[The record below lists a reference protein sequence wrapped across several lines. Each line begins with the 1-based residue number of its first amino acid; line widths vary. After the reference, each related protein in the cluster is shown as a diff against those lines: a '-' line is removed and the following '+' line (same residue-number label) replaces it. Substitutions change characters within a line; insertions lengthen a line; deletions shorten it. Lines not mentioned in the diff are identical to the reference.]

1 MMDERELDRAIDTAA
16 GSMMALEPGRA
27 LSYTVMARV
36 RARNAPAPRRF
47 VWVMATASLVL
58 CGAIAVAL
66 MSRAPA
72 TIMAPPPAARTVV
85 VGQPPVASPHPV
97 LVAPET
103 AARPRRIPRAP
114 LAARVVSP
122 VQLPPSIV
130 SGITPIET
138 EGIALSA
145 IDVPGLER
153 EAAVID
159 ILDIEPLTI
168 EPLTA
173 SND

>member
-16 GSMMALEPGRA
+16 GRMMALEPGRA

-36 RARNAPAPRRF
+36 RERHTPAPRRF
-47 VWVMATASLVL
+47 VWIIATASLVL
-58 CGAIAVAL
+58 CGALTIAL
-66 MSRAPA
+66 MYRAPA

-85 VGQPPVASPHPV
+85 VGQPPVAIPHPM

-103 AARPRRIPRAP
+103 AAPPRRIPRAP

-122 VQLPPSIV
+122 VQLPPGIV

>member
-16 GSMMALEPGRA
+16 GRIMAHEPSRS
-27 LSYTVMARV
+27 LRSNVMARV
-36 RARNAPAPRRF
+36 REGAAPAPRRLR
-47 VWVMATASLVL
+47 WVVATVSIVL
-58 CGAIAVAL
+58 CAAIAIAL
-66 MSRAPA
+66 MYRAPA
-72 TIMAPPPAARTVV
+72 TIIAPLPAARTVV
-85 VGQPPVASPHPV
+85 VGQSPVAAPPPM
-97 LVAPET
+97 VAPET
-103 AARPRRIPRAP
+103 AAPARRIPRAP

-122 VQLPPSIV
+122 AQLPPRDA

-138 EGIALSA
+138 EGITLSA
-145 IDVPGLER
+145 IDVPVLER

>member
-1 MMDERELDRAIDTAA
+1 
-16 GSMMALEPGRA
+16 MMAREPGRA
-27 LSYTVMARV
+27 LDYTVMARV
-36 RARNAPAPRRF
+36 RERNAPAPRRF
-47 VWVMATASLVL
+47 VWVVATASLVL
-58 CGAIAVAL
+58 CGAIAMAL
-66 MSRAPA
+66 MYRAPA
-72 TIMAPPPAARTVV
+72 TIIAPLPAARTVV
-85 VGQPPVASPHPV
+85 VGHPPVATPPPMM
-97 LVAPET
+97 VAPE
-103 AARPRRIPRAP
+103 APPRRIPRAP
-114 LAARVVSP
+114 LAAHAVSP
-122 VQLPPSIV
+122 VQLPPSDV

-145 IDVPGLER
+145 IDVPVLER

>member
-16 GSMMALEPGRA
+16 GRMMAREPGRA
-27 LSYTVMARV
+27 LSYMVMARV
-36 RARNAPAPRRF
+36 RERNTPMPRRL
-47 VWVMATASLVL
+47 VWLLATASLVL
-58 CGAIAVAL
+58 CGAIAIAL
-66 MSRAPA
+66 MYRAPA
-72 TIMAPPPAARTVV
+72 TIIAPPPAARTVV
-85 VGQPPVASPHPV
+85 VGQPLVATLPAV
-97 LVAPET
+97 MVAPE
-103 AARPRRIPRAP
+103 APPRRIPRAP
-114 LAARVVSP
+114 LAAHAVSS
-122 VQLPPSIV
+122 VQLPPSDV

-138 EGIALSA
+138 EGIAVSA
-145 IDVPGLER
+145 IDVPVLER

>member
-16 GSMMALEPGRA
+16 GRMMAHEPSRSLG
-27 LSYTVMARV
+27 YNVMARV
-36 RARNAPAPRRF
+36 REGAAPAPRRLR
-47 VWVMATASLVL
+47 WVAATVSIVL
-58 CGAIAVAL
+58 CAAITMAL
-66 MSRAPA
+66 MYRAPG
-72 TIMAPPPAARTVV
+72 TIIPLPPAARTVV
-85 VGQPPVASPHPV
+85 VGQPPVATPPPMM
-97 LVAPET
+97 VAPET
-103 AARPRRIPRAP
+103 AAPPRRIPRAP
-114 LAARVVSP
+114 RAARVVSP
-122 VQLPPSIV
+122 VQLPPSDA

-145 IDVPGLER
+145 IEVPVLER

-159 ILDIEPLTI
+159 VLDIEPLTI

>member
-16 GSMMALEPGRA
+16 GRMMALEPGRA

-36 RARNAPAPRRF
+36 RERHTPAPRRF
-47 VWVMATASLVL
+47 VWIIATACLVL
-58 CGAIAVAL
+58 CGAMAIVL
-66 MSRAPA
+66 MYRAPA
-72 TIMAPPPAARTVV
+72 TIIAPPPPRAVV
-85 VGQPPVASPHPV
+85 VGQPPVATSPPV
-97 LVAPET
+97 RVAPET
-103 AARPRRIPRAP
+103 AAPLRRIPRAP

-122 VQLPPSIV
+122 VQLPPCIV

-159 ILDIEPLTI
+159 VLDIEPLTI

>member
-1 MMDERELDRAIDTAA
+1 MT
-16 GSMMALEPGRA
+16 
-27 LSYTVMARV
+27 
-36 RARNAPAPRRF
+36 
-47 VWVMATASLVL
+47 
-58 CGAIAVAL
+58 
-66 MSRAPA
+66 
-72 TIMAPPPAARTVV
+72 
-85 VGQPPVASPHPV
+85 
-97 LVAPET
+97 VAPEVP
-103 AARPRRIPRAP
+103 PRRIPRAP
-114 LAARVVSP
+114 LAAHAVSP
-122 VQLPPSIV
+122 VQLPPGDV

-145 IDVPGLER
+145 IDVPVLER